1 MVAIRSFMDTDAKGQ
16 VGGLECSESARR
28 KMADESRRWRCGG
41 CGKTNEE
48 IMAESDE
55 EVKRM
60 GEVTRNEEV
69 VPEELR
75 LVYREDLGKEE
86 NGTASES
93 STVQRDPA
101 SEQQGSSAP
110 LTSQSKGKERA
121 DVPLHQIPDP
131 SLSTTNA
138 APTPSPTQTAHP
150 TTNQATALL
159 PTRTIQL
166 HPAQPHLQTDE
177 SVPPWIDKAI
187 WGVLAA
193 LVFIILRKVF

>member
-1 MVAIRSFMDTDAKGQ
+1 MDTDAKGQ

-28 KMADESRRWRCGG
+28 KMADDSRRWRCAG

-60 GEVTRNEEV
+60 GESTKKEES

-75 LVYREDLGKEE
+75 LAYREDLG
-86 NGTASES
+86 NGHDGSANAS
-93 STVQRDPA
+93 STAQQDPA
-101 SEQQGSSAP
+101 STQQGSPPSVTP
-110 LTSQSKGKERA
+110 QSKGKGRA
-121 DVPLHQIPDP
+121 DASSEASSSATTTAPASSATQTTMPTNGQ
-131 SLSTTNA
+131 STT
-138 APTPSPTQTAHP
+138 
-150 TTNQATALL
+150 LL
-159 PTRTIQL
+159 PTRTTQSTA
-166 HPAQPHLQTDE
+166 PAQPHLQTDE

-193 LVFIILRKVF
+193 LVFMIVRKIF